1 MKIVQKG
8 RGVSEKKS
16 NFECMNKND
25 ILLGGVGSKNL
36 CHFFKMFDIIREAI
50 KKNCVFCD
58 IDIKGGWVPV
68 AKPNF
73 FYRRNCDIYQRWV
86 GVKHRCHNFIY
97 P

>member
-1 MKIVQKG
+1 M
-8 RGVSEKKS
+8 
-16 NFECMNKND
+16 
-25 ILLGGVGSKNL
+25 
-36 CHFFKMFDIIREAI
+36 FKEVREAI
-50 KKNCVFCD
+50 KKKNCVFCD